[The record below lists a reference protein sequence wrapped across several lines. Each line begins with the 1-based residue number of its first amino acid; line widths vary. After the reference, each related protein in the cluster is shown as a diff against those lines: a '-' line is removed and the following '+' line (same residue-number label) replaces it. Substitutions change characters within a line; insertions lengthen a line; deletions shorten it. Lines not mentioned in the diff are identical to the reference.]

1 MNDPGPGPDINTQYA
16 RSNEFGIVFALRTR
30 IRIFTK
36 QTQDLLKRFFK
47 ILRRTLLIIIALIIV
62 VFIAI
67 QTDLVQNWLVGIAT
81 TRLSKSLGTEVRV
94 KNVSFSFFN
103 RLNMEGVLVRDKQKD
118 TILYAGEFKV
128 RITDWFFLKEKA
140 VLKYAGLENTIVKM
154 QRLKDSTWNYDFIL
168 DYFASP
174 EPSKKSGKKIDLNL
188 KKVDFKNIRF
198 IKNDLWAGEVMDIF
212 TRSLLLDAES
222 IDFKKKDFV
231 INSLELDKPFVR
243 IQSLKPLRNDSLYHK
258 KKAVAVKKGEMYF
271 NTGDIA
277 VHLANLS
284 ISNGNLFLEG
294 NEEKPAEGFDGSHIE
309 LTKLT
314 GTLKNIRFVKDTLRA
329 NIDLSM
335 KDRCGLEIKKLKTN
349 FRLTPQIMELDKLD
363 LQTNKSRLTNYYAM
377 KFKDFNKDFGHYISA
392 VVMDANFS
400 NARVNSDDI
409 AYFAR
414 DLKTWKR
421 EVLLSGRFLGTV
433 EDFSVANL
441 SAKIGATTKI
451 NGNLKMKGLPDIDK
465 TKIDLDNGTL
475 LTNYFDLGTFIP
487 SLKGVTSPNL
497 AALGNIIYRGNFNGT
512 IQNFVTAGTFSTQL
526 GGVKTNISLQLPRK
540 GDPVYTGAIETNR
553 FNIGKFLNDS
563 SFGLVD
569 FKGKIVGT
577 SFTVDRLKTTLEGTI
592 SSLEFKKY
600 NYTNIVTNGTFQK
613 KYFNGEVKIDDPNL
627 NFTSNIEIDFSQD
640 LPRFNVLGDLVNSN
654 LRALNLTKD
663 SLELTG
669 LLDVNFTGT
678 TIDNFLGTAKF
689 LNATIKK
696 GATRLSFDSLN
707 LASSYEDSAKLLHL
721 GSNDF
726 NATIKG
732 QFNIVEL
739 PASFQA
745 FLTRY
750 YPTYIKQP
758 KSVPQNQ
765 AFSFVLNTGNIE
777 PYLQLLDKK
786 LYGFNDA
793 SIKGSVDTRANQ
805 LAVTASIPNGSYD
818 NYSFTGI
825 DLRGRGTID
834 TLSLTGNIASI
845 QLSDS
850 IRFPNTKLNIKS
862 YNDHSEVSVKTSADN
877 TLNDADL
884 YADVYTLSDGVRIQ
898 FRPSSFVLNEKK
910 WTIDKLGELNFRN
923 SLVTAQNVKFTQGFQ
938 EISVESVPAAN
949 GEQTNNLAVKL
960 KDVVLGDLSS
970 LFFKNPRLQGLT
982 TGTVTLYDLTG
993 KSFHATTDLKAEQ
1006 FRLDDDSI
1014 GLVNIKADYNGTT
1027 GAIPF
1032 TIESPN
1038 DGYRF
1043 SAKGSYNTKD
1053 TTGKPFSTDI
1063 QLANSKIDIVHKF
1076 LSGIFSNITGYATG
1090 NLRISGNLNAPDLFG
1105 KIKLRNAGMKVNFTQ
1120 VYYTIDSA
1128 DINFMED
1135 GIDFGRFNVKD
1146 RYKNV
1151 GTITGKLTEKGFK
1164 NMSFDFD
1171 LTSPKLLL
1179 IDTKATDNQQFY
1191 GKAIGRVSTLKLRGP
1206 ETDAK
1211 LTIVAEANDSSH
1223 IFIPNSINRE
1233 SGAADFIVFKQYGT
1247 EMVKQSS
1254 GNDFNLTVD
1263 LNVTANENV
1272 MIDVILDA
1280 DAGEAI
1286 RAVGNGKLHIISGTI
1301 EPLSI
1306 RGRYNID
1313 RGDYVFNF
1321 QNFIRKPFVL
1331 LPGAGNYIEW
1341 SGDAFKADIHIDAQ
1355 YTAERVSLSELV
1367 SGLNLSEVQGYRG
1380 DVYVIAQLRE
1390 KLDHP
1395 KITFKLDFPQG
1406 STVKSNN
1413 EFAQYLTRLERD
1425 QNEILNQVAFLI
1437 LFNSFAPP
1445 GGAQANTSNGTNAYN
1460 ITSIGVNTL
1469 SQYLSKGINKVVSNM
1484 LFKLTGDKS
1493 LRFDVGT
1500 SIYSSSS
1507 LLNPS
1512 AGDYSA
1518 GGNKLDRTR
1527 VDLKFVKSFAN
1538 DNIIVTLG
1546 SDIDFNIGASSAI
1559 QNGNSQ
1565 WLPNINIVFVLTK
1578 DKKLRLIVFNK
1589 SSLDLSGSS
1598 FGRRNRQGVSI
1609 SYRKDFETFFGRKE
1623 KDIEFKGP
1631 ADSAK
1636 K

>member
-1 MNDPGPGPDINTQYA
+1 VI
-16 RSNEFGIVFALRTR
+16 
-30 IRIFTK
+30 
-36 QTQDLLKRFFK
+36 
-47 ILRRTLLIIIALIIV
+47 
-62 VFIAI
+62 FIAI

-81 TRLSKSLGTEVRV
+81 NRLSKSLGTEVSV

-103 RLNMEGVLVRDKQKD
+103 RLNMEGVLVKDKQKD

-140 VLKYAGLENTIVKM
+140 VLKYAGLENAIVKM
-154 QRLKDSTWNYDFIL
+154 QRTKDSTWNYDFIL

-174 EPSKKSGKKIDLNL
+174 APTKKSAKAIDLNL
-188 KKVDFKNIRF
+188 KKVDFKNVRF
-198 IKNDLWAGEVMDIF
+198 IKNDLWAGESMEVF
-212 TRSLLLDAES
+212 VRSLLLDAET
-222 IDFKKKDFV
+222 IDFKKNDYV
-231 INSLELDKPFVR
+231 INSLELDKPFLR
-243 IQSLKPLRNDSLYHK
+243 IQSLKPLRNDSLYRK
-258 KKAVAVKKGEMYF
+258 TKTIAVKKGEMYF
-271 NTGDIA
+271 NPGNIGL
-277 VHLANLS
+277 HLTNLS
-284 ISNGNLFLEG
+284 INNGTLYLEADTD
-294 NEEKPAEGFDGSHIE
+294 KPSEGFDGAHIQ

-314 GTLKNIRFVKDTLRA
+314 GSLKNIRLVKDTLRA
-329 NIDLSM
+329 NIDLSV
-335 KDRCGLEIKKLKTN
+335 KDRCGLELKKLKTN
-349 FRLTPQIMELDKLD
+349 FKLTPQIMELDKLD

-377 KFKDFNKDFGHYISA
+377 KFKDFNKDFGHYISQ
-392 VVMDANFS
+392 VTMDANFN
-400 NARVNSDDI
+400 NARINSDDI
-409 AYFAR
+409 AYFTS

-421 EVLLSGRFLGTV
+421 EVMLSGRFLGTV
-433 EDFSVANL
+433 EDFYVTNL
-441 SAKIGATTKI
+441 SAKIGATTNI

-465 TKIDLDNGTL
+465 TKIDLSNGTL

-526 GGVKTNISLQLPRK
+526 GGVKTNISLQLPPK

-563 SFGLVD
+563 SLGLVD

-592 SSLEFKKY
+592 SSLEFNKY
-600 NYTNIVTNGTFQK
+600 TYTNIITNGTFQK
-613 KYFNGEVKIDDPNL
+613 KYFNGEVKVDDPNL
-627 NFTSNIEIDFSQD
+627 NFTSNVEIDLSQD
-640 LPRFNVLGDLVNSN
+640 LPRFNVLGDLVNAN
-654 LRALNLTKD
+654 FRALNLTKD

-689 LNATIKK
+689 LNATVKK
-696 GATRLSFDSLN
+696 GSTKLSFDSLN
-707 LASSYEDSAKLLHL
+707 LVSSYVDSVKSIHL

-726 NATIKG
+726 NATITG
-732 QFNIVEL
+732 QFNIMDL

-758 KSVPQNQ
+758 KSIPQNQ
-765 AFSFVLNTGNIE
+765 AFLFVLNTGVIE
-777 PYLQLLDKK
+777 PYLQLLDTKI
-786 LYGFNDA
+786 YGFNDA

-805 LAVTASIPNGSYD
+805 LAITASVPNGAYD
-818 NYSFTGI
+818 HYSFTGI
-825 DLRGRGTID
+825 DLKGRGTID
-834 TLSLTGNIASI
+834 TLSLTGDIASI

-850 IRFPNTKLNIKS
+850 VRFPNTKLNIKS
-862 YNDHSEVSVKTSADN
+862 YNDHSEISIKTSADN

-910 WTIDKLGELNFRN
+910 WTIDKSGELIFSN

-938 EISVESVPAAN
+938 EISVESVPASN

-960 KDVVLGDLSS
+960 KNVILGDLSS
-970 LFFKNPRLQGLT
+970 LFFKDPRLEGIT
-982 TGTVTLYDLTG
+982 SGTVTLYDVTG

-1014 GLVNIKADYNGTT
+1014 GLVNIKADFDSKT

-1043 SAKGSYNTKD
+1043 SAKGNYDTKD
-1053 TTGKPFSTDI
+1053 TTGKSFSTDI
-1063 QLANSKIDIVHKF
+1063 QLVNSKIDIVHKF
-1076 LSGIFSNITGYATG
+1076 LSNIFSNITGYATG
-1090 NLRISGNLNAPDLFG
+1090 NLRISGDLNAPDLLG
-1105 KIKLRNAGMKVNFTQ
+1105 KIKLRNAGMKVNYTQ

-1128 DINFMED
+1128 DIDFKED

-1164 NMSFDFD
+1164 NMVFDFD

-1179 IDTKATDNQQFY
+1179 LDTRVTDNQQYY
-1191 GKAIGRVSTLKLRGP
+1191 GKAIGKVTTLKLRGP

-1223 IFIPNSINRE
+1223 IFLPNSINRQ

-1247 EMVKQSS
+1247 EMVQQNS

-1263 LNVTANENV
+1263 LNVTANNNV
-1272 MIDVILDA
+1272 LIDVILDA
-1280 DAGEAI
+1280 DTDEAI
-1286 RAVGNGKLHIISGTI
+1286 RAVGSGKLHIIAGST
-1301 EPLSI
+1301 EPLTM

-1313 RGDYVFNF
+1313 YGSYNFNF
-1321 QNFIRKPFVL
+1321 QNFIRKPFEL
-1331 LPGAGNYIEW
+1331 KSGAGNYIEW
-1341 SGDAFKADIHIDAQ
+1341 TGDPFKADIHIDAQ

-1367 SGLNLSEVQGYRG
+1367 SGLNLPEVQGYRG
-1380 DVYVIAQLRE
+1380 DVYVVAQLRE

-1395 KITFKLDFPQG
+1395 KISFKLDFPQG

-1413 EFAQYLTRLERD
+1413 EFAQYLARLERD

-1445 GGAQANTSNGTNAYN
+1445 GASSGANSNVTSAYN
-1460 ITSIGVNTL
+1460 FTSIGVNTL
-1469 SQYLSKGINKVVSNM
+1469 SQYLSKGINKVVSNI

-1500 SIYSSSS
+1500 SIYSSAS
-1507 LLNPS
+1507 LINPNSGDLS
-1512 AGDYSA
+1512 AG
-1518 GGNKLDRTR
+1518 GNGNKLDRTR
-1527 VDLKFVKSFAN
+1527 VDFKFRKLFAN

-1546 SDIDFNIGASSAI
+1546 SDIDFNIGASSVI

-1565 WLPNINIVFVLTK
+1565 WLPNINIEFVLTK

-1589 SSLDLSGSS
+1589 SSLDLSGTS

-1623 KDIEFKGP
+1623 KDIEFKAP
-1631 ADSAK
+1631 VDSTNK
-1636 K
+1636 P